1 MPNETAGHFQ
11 VNEGDWEYLN
21 FVLRDVQDRLDSLGG
36 NRGSHVHA
44 DVINL
49 GGNKAENG
57 ADPTQPQDLATK
69 NYVDENFLAKPPE
82 LPDQPNTPLNV
93 RANARFNV
101 GRGFDRRTMNISND
115 GDSGSVR
122 EAVNS
127 RFLVTNNA
135 AVGAWRWSNPHEI
148 HAMVSGVF

>member
-11 VNEGDWEYLN
+11 VNDGDWDFLN
-21 FVLRDVQDRLDSLGG
+21 FILRDVQDRLDALGG
-36 NRGSHVHA
+36 NRGSTLHA

-49 GGNKAENG
+49 NGNKAINA

-69 NYVDENFLAKPPE
+69 SFVETNFLAKPPE

-115 GDSGSVR
+115 GSAGSVE

-135 AVGAWRWSNPHEI
+135 ATGAWRWANPHEI
-148 HAMVSGVF
+148 HPFVSGVF

>member
-11 VNEGDWEYLN
+11 VNDGDWEYLN
-21 FVLRDVQDRLDSLGG
+21 FILRDVQDRLDALGG
-36 NRGSHVHA
+36 NRGSTLHA

-49 GGNKAENG
+49 NGNKAINA

-69 NYVDENFLAKPPE
+69 SFVENNFLARPPE
-82 LPDQPNTPLNV
+82 LKEQPNTPLNV
-93 RANARFNV
+93 RANARFNI

-115 GDSGSVR
+115 GSAGQVE

-127 RFLVTNNA
+127 RFLVTNNQA
-135 AVGAWRWSNPHEI
+135 RGAWRWANPHEI
-148 HAMVSGVF
+148 HPFVSGVF

>member
-36 NRGSHVHA
+36 NRGVHVHQ
-44 DVINL
+44 DSINL
-49 GGNKAENG
+49 GGNKVINS
-57 ADPTQPQDLATK
+57 ADPTEDQDLVTK
-69 NYVDENFLAKPPE
+69 LFLETNFLAKPPE
-82 LPDQPNTPLNV
+82 LQDQPNTPLNV

-101 GRGFDRRTMNISND
+101 GRGFDRRTMDISND
-115 GDSGSVR
+115 GSAGQVE

-127 RFLVTNNA
+127 RMLVTNNQA
-135 AVGAWRWSNPHEI
+135 RGAWRWSNPHEI
-148 HAMVSGVF
+148 HTMVSGVF